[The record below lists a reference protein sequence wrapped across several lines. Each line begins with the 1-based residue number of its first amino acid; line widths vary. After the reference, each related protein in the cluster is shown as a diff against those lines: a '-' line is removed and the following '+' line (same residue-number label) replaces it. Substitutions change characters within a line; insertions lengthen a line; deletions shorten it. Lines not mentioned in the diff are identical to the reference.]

1 MKTGASWHARIAAY
15 PLAIAALGAS
25 ADAAAHAAS
34 TAYLRFAPH
43 AAPPTLV
50 VDVALRDLHDSF
62 GLDSDGDGRVTW
74 AEVRGAEPRILQ
86 FVGDGVSVRRGTT
99 PCVATPS
106 PVALERHAGAVY
118 ASVALRLAC
127 DGRGAWGIADTML
140 FDRDPTH
147 RALLSVERPG
157 RAVEAAVLTPSGRQ
171 WRDDAS
177 PLSRFVEFLRHG
189 VEHIWAGYDHLA
201 FLGLLL
207 LPAVLTVRGARYAPE
222 PRRRDVVLRVL
233 RVVTAFTAA
242 HSLTLATGALGWWTP
257 PAAPVEVAIAA
268 TVILT
273 ALANLRPRLA
283 AHGAGLAFC
292 FGLVHGF
299 GFANALA
306 ELGLR
311 GGDVAMPLA
320 GFNVGVELGQ
330 LAIVAVVLPLL
341 LQARAHAVYA
351 RRIVPALSIASA
363 IAGVGW
369 VVQRIASA

>member
-1 MKTGASWHARIAAY
+1 MTNTSWHARIAALF
-15 PLAIAALGAS
+15 LAIAALGA
-25 ADAAAHAAS
+25 AAYARAHGAS
-34 TAYLRFAPH
+34 TAYLRFAPD
-43 AAPPTLV
+43 AAPSTLV
-50 VDVALRDLHDSF
+50 ADVALRDLHDSL
-62 GLDSDGDGRVTW
+62 GLDADGDGRVTW
-74 AEVRGAEPRILQ
+74 AEVQGAEARIVR
-86 FVGDGVSVRRGTT
+86 FVGDGMHVRRGSS

-106 PVALERHAGAVY
+106 PLVLERHAGAVY
-118 ASVALRLAC
+118 ASVALRLEC
-127 DGRGAWGIADTML
+127 DGHGAWGIVDTML

-171 WRDDAS
+171 WRDDES
-177 PLSRFVEFLRHG
+177 PLARFVEFLRHG

-242 HSLTLATGALGWWTP
+242 HSLTLVAAALGWWTP

-268 TVILT
+268 TVVLT
-273 ALANLRPRLA
+273 ALANLRPPLA
-283 AHGAGLAFC
+283 AHGAGLAFG

-341 LQARAHAVYA
+341 LQARARTVYA
-351 RRIVPALSIASA
+351 RRIVPALSIATA
-363 IAGVGW
+363 IAGFGW
-369 VVQRIASA
+369 VVQRIAFA